1 MRRKR
6 NDVVVELRKT
16 LRDEQV
22 LKHRNIVLDNHDE
35 ELDFISDQEMTID
48 NIKEG
53 KSYKNSLITNVL
65 LLFQYIN

>member
-1 MRRKR
+1 LRRKR